1 MADAR
6 EDILKAIRAGLKL
19 ARLPDVPA
27 ERPFYSVPQMAGGAA
42 EFVSELE
49 RLSGQ
54 AVQVA
59 SAADAAQAVAGL
71 CLAHGWKQVWAWVWD
86 EIACPGLAEAL
97 SAAHI
102 EVVHEGSTADL
113 ERLPVGI
120 TGADAALAESGTLVL
135 RSGAGRSLLT
145 SLMPPVHIAL
155 LETRRIFPDLHAYLN
170 SLPDPAAHVRAA
182 SNLVLISG
190 PSRTADIEQV
200 LTLGV
205 HGPRELIVV
214 LWG

>member
-1 MADAR
+1 VADAR
-6 EDILKAIRAGLKL
+6 EDILRAIRAGLKL

-27 ERPFYSVPQMAGGAA
+27 ERPSYDVPRTVGSVA
-42 EFVSELE
+42 EFVGELE
-49 RLSGQ
+49 RLSGH
-54 AVQVA
+54 VIRVA
-59 SAADAAQAVAGL
+59 SPADAAQAVVAL
-71 CLAHGWKQVWAWVWD
+71 CTGRGWKQVWAWSWD
-86 EIACPGLAEAL
+86 EIACPGLAEVL
-97 SAAHI
+97 NAAHI
-102 EVVHEGSTADL
+102 EAVHGGDPADL

-120 TGADAALAESGTLVL
+120 TGADAALAESGTLIL
-135 RSGAGRSLLT
+135 RSGAGRSPLISLL
-145 SLMPPVHIAL
+145 PPVHIAL
-155 LETRRIFPDLHAYLN
+155 LEVQRIFPDLHTYLN
-170 SLPDPAAHVRAA
+170 SLPDPVAHIRAA